1 MDIKKL
7 SIDYGYFMAI
17 IVVLFTLLLGVVVVS
32 RKSWENG
39 LKTQVMNTFEQVYPG
54 TYTVGDMIPVQHSL
68 STSAAVYEL
77 EPTAASLSVSEETG
91 YGIIIRTATLFGTL
105 PVVFRYSVTSGTE
118 FIGIAGFSRQ
128 IQKESAI
135 IQTLEHSFQINR
147 WKHRIP
153 LLVQD
158 SISGGNH

>member
-17 IVVLFTLLLGVVVVS
+17 IVVLFTLLLVVVVVS

-77 EPTAASLSVSEETG
+77 EPTAASLSISEETG

-118 FIGIAGFSRQ
+118 FIGIVGFSRQ